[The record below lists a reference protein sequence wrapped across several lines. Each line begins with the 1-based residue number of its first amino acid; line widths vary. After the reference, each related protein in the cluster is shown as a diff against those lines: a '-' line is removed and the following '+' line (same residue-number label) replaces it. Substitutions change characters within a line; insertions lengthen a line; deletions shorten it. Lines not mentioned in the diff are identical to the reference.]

1 MASALYPAVIAQR
14 PLRVGVLLDSFQAPA
29 WVEWTLR
36 SLLEAG
42 YVSIV
47 AVLIDTVARNASAG
61 AASSQGTADAFENYA
76 KRDAARYR
84 RPQSALTPHDVAPL
98 LQSVWTLNL
107 APPSSAAVCECVDDD
122 VRAVRARDLDVLLDF
137 GSRTIRGDLP
147 SAARLGL
154 WSYCCA
160 DVPRQ
165 RGEADFFVEMLARN
179 PRTVTG
185 LYAATDAGDGAD
197 VLFRSAASTNFLSLE
212 LSRNY
217 ALWKSASFASRALR
231 RAAVSD
237 EAVSGTAPER
247 VRIEPRAPL
256 PHAPRMLE
264 FFARSAVDRVRSGW
278 RRRTYE
284 EHWILGY
291 RCAAALLDP
300 ESPSMMQTR
309 ALPPP
314 RGHFYAD
321 PCIVTQEGRDFL
333 FFEDFD
339 YATELGN
346 IACVEFSAQGP
357 LGEPRLILQ
366 TGSHLS
372 YPFVFEAD
380 GIWYMIPESGAAR
393 RVSLYRAREFPWQ
406 WEHVADL
413 LEGHNAVDATLWRHQ
428 GRWYLFTAIAE
439 SGGIVHDELF
449 LFHAGAL
456 TGPWLPHPCN
466 PVVSDVG
473 RARPAGALFL
483 RDGRLI
489 RPAQDCAIN
498 YGRAVVFN
506 EVLEL
511 SPQNY
516 RERALGRLD
525 GSWHRG
531 LHGCHTYSTNGR
543 IEVVDGK
550 YFARKGAVR

>member
-14 PLRVGVLLDSFQAPA
+14 PLRVGVLLDSLQVPA
-29 WVEWTLR
+29 WVEWTIR
-36 SLLEAG
+36 SILDAG
-42 YVSIV
+42 HASIV
-47 AVLIDTVARNASAG
+47 AVLIDTGAR
-61 AASSQGTADAFENYA
+61 AAISRMSSQQGADVFDDYA

-84 RPQSALTPHDVAPL
+84 RPQSALALHDVAPL

-122 VRAVRARDLDVLLDF
+122 VRAVRARELDVLLDF

-147 SAARLGL
+147 AAMRLGL
-154 WSYCCA
+154 WSHCCGDA
-160 DVPRQ
+160 PRQ
-165 RGEADFFVEMLARN
+165 RGAADFFVEILARD
-179 PRTVTG
+179 PRSVTG

-197 VLFRSAASTNFLSLE
+197 VLFRSTAATNFLSLE

-217 ALWKSASFASRALR
+217 TLWKTASFAARVLR
-231 RAAVSD
+231 RAAASD
-237 EAVSGTAPER
+237 EAVSGRPPER
-247 VRIEPRAPL
+247 VRIAPHAPL
-256 PHAPRMLE
+256 PRTPQMLT
-264 FFARSAVDRVRSGW
+264 FFARSAIDRVRSGW
-278 RRRTYE
+278 RRRAYE

-291 RCAAALLDP
+291 RRAASLLDP
-300 ESPSMMQTR
+300 ESPSMPQTR
-309 ALPPP
+309 ALLPP

-321 PCIVTQEGRDFL
+321 PCIVTRDGRDFL
-333 FFEDFD
+333 FLEDFD
-339 YATELGN
+339 YATDLGN
-346 IACVEFSAQGP
+346 IACVEFGEHGP
-357 LGEPRLILQ
+357 VGEPRLILQ

-380 GIWYMIPESGAAR
+380 GTWYMVPESGAAR

-406 WEHVADL
+406 WEHAADL

-428 GRWYLFTAIAE
+428 GRWYLFVAIAE

-449 LFHAGAL
+449 LFHAEAL

-489 RPAQDCAIN
+489 RPAQDCAVN

-525 GSWHRG
+525 ASWRRG

-543 IEVVDGK
+543 VEVVDGK
-550 YFARKGAVR
+550 FFARKRAVR